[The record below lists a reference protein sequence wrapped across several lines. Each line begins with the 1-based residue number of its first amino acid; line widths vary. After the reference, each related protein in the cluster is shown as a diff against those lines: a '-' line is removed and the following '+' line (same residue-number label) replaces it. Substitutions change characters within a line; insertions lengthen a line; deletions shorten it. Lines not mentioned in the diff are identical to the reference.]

1 MLLFVVNR
9 KKTSWKT
16 IFYSNWFLFSN
27 AIILVLILYASA
39 RNFYYDYQVRKEING
54 FKEQAKALELK
65 NLKTIELLQQVKS
78 QHFVEDKARV
88 ELNMVKPGEKLV
100 IINGQKQATSTDGQD
115 QVNMVEQ
122 ERLTNPEKW
131 WKYFFE

>member
-1 MLLFVVNR
+1 MVNR

>member
-1 MLLFVVNR
+1 MVNR

-27 AIILVLILYASA
+27 AIVLVLILYASA
-39 RNFYYDYQVRKEING
+39 RNFYYDYQLRKEISG
-54 FKEQAKALELK
+54 FKEQAKALEAK

>member
-1 MLLFVVNR
+1 VVNR